1 MMKWIWRAAVVGVL
15 GYVGYVGYDLHRGGY
30 FSLPDLADNEYPIS
44 FASGFRAIISLPED
58 QRQSAPTPKLFRR
71 LAMETPDRN
80 YLGVPLDVPS
90 WLADKWSKCY
100 SGDEVENAN
109 AKIQIE
115 ASMPDKLRNDL
126 IGARLDAVCGFEL
139 EDGTMRTRGYIYSIP
154 KL

>member
-44 FASGFRAIISLPED
+44 FASGFRAIVSLPED
-58 QRQSAPTPKLFRR
+58 RKQSAPIPKLFRR

-115 ASMPDKLRNDL
+115 ASMPEKLRNDL

-139 EDGTMRTRGYIYSIP
+139 QDGTMRTRGYIYSIP